1 MFNNGHAQAV
11 LFAQGVEM
19 SNLEMVQYHPTT
31 VYANGKRMLISEA
44 VRAEGGRLYSIIGG
58 KKRYFMEEK
67 YPTLG
72 NLMPRDITS
81 REIYY
86 QLAQGRVFLDTS
98 SVPKSAWDTRL
109 SQMRQDVK
117 FYLGID
123 PTKHPLEVAPSIHYF
138 MGGIR
143 VDRLHRTNVSGLL
156 AVGECACQ
164 YHGANR
170 LGGNSLLGA
179 IYGGMVAGQSAL
191 ETATTSSVLMPYTPT
206 DTPFGGAE
214 TIQNAMGIVRNEET
228 LKSAL
233 TSLETSN
240 NAESL
245 LCRAMLKSALLRT
258 ESRGSH
264 FREDYPQTNPKLQRV
279 SVAVWDGKNIKVNFQ
294 TVNGGES
301 A

>member
-1 MFNNGHAQAV
+1 
-11 LFAQGVEM
+11 
-19 SNLEMVQYHPTT
+19 
-31 VYANGKRMLISEA
+31 
-44 VRAEGGRLYSIIGG
+44 
-58 KKRYFMEEK
+58 
-67 YPTLG
+67 
-72 NLMPRDITS
+72 
-81 REIYY
+81 
-86 QLAQGRVFLDTS
+86 
-98 SVPKSAWDTRL
+98 
-109 SQMRQDVK
+109 
-117 FYLGID
+117 
-123 PTKHPLEVAPSIHYF
+123 
-138 MGGIR
+138 
-143 VDRLHRTNVSGLL
+143 
-156 AVGECACQ
+156 VGECACQ

-191 ETATTSSVLMPYTPT
+191 ETATTNSVLMPYTHT
-206 DTPFGGAE
+206 DTPFSGAE
-214 TIQNAMGIVRNEET
+214 TIQKAMGIVRNEET

-240 NAESL
+240 NTESL
-245 LCRAMLKSALLRT
+245 LCKAMLKSALLRT